1 MSCVCRP
8 ACPASQRPRPPPAA
22 TEVQA
27 AVETVSPAV
36 LRHRARLCLT
46 ADSAAVWGD
55 RTLLSPQG
63 VRALYLAGATDAV
76 VANTAH
82 AAEMR
87 AARRD
92 LGWARVPGAPHLALQ
107 AAPAAT
113 ARVVE
118 AFLTSVASPAA
129 VGGAA

>member
-1 MSCVCRP
+1 
-8 ACPASQRPRPPPAA
+8 
-22 TEVQA
+22 
-27 AVETVSPAV
+27 
-36 LRHRARLCLT
+36 LT